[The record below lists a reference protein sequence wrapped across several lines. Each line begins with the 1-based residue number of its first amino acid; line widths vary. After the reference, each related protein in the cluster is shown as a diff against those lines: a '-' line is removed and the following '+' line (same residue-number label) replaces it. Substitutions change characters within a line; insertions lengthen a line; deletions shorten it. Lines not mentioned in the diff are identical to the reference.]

1 MPPFYSS
8 TKMGFDLTISLD
20 LSINEDTGLP
30 FVYGPNCERLPY
42 VPSEFEVPQ
51 KYRKWVR
58 QRGHHFHI
66 YIKKFD
72 EHGHTVDAEQFL
84 YEYPSWLTVK
94 KELGNKWEY
103 EYWTEDDHNG
113 FKEALEWFT
122 SKNNFVVD
130 WSY

>member
-1 MPPFYSS
+1 
-8 TKMGFDLTISLD
+8 MGFDL
-20 LSINEDTGLP
+20 SITLNLHIDPKTGLP
-30 FVYGPNCERLPY
+30 YVWGKNYEKIPY
-42 VPSEFEVPQ
+42 VQSEFEVPE
-51 KYRKWVR
+51 KYRRWV
-58 QRGHHFHI
+58 QERGHHFHI

-72 EHGHTVDAEQFL
+72 EYGHTVDVEQFL

-94 KELGNKWEY
+94 KELGDNWEY
-103 EYWTEDDHNG
+103 EYWTEEEHNS

>member
-1 MPPFYSS
+1 
-8 TKMGFDLTISLD
+8 MGFDLSINLNLGLD
-20 LSINEDTGLP
+20 LKTGLP
-30 FVYGPNCERLPY
+30 YVWGKDYEHIPY
-42 VPSEFEVPQ
+42 VPSEFEVPE
-51 KYRKWVR
+51 KYRKWIE

-72 EHGHTVDAEQFL
+72 AHGHTVYAEQFL
-84 YEYPSWLTVK
+84 CEYPSWLTVK
-94 KELGNKWEY
+94 KEIGDNCEY
-103 EYWTEDDHNG
+103 EYWTEEDHNS